1 MKQISCFVLIL
12 SITAVFAA
20 ASPVRAG
27 QKLFVKSF
35 SKIGFPDSD
44 PVGGTVSKTIE
55 GVFFDHGGYEPI
67 TEDDLIAGA
76 ALDESKQSLGCNDD
90 RCMKT
95 LLSAS
100 RIDLIVYGVV
110 KNTNGYIYLTGKL
123 LDKSRGAVEL
133 ARVKTVRIK
142 NEYRDSPYFSE
153 GVTVLSRYLLT
164 GKEDEI
170 QDFQDRMYVAEK
182 RSEQDLRKTALE
194 VESNNEAEQFR
205 SNVEKYKQRRREEI
219 AGKYSF
225 WRFGYSQWGMKT
237 ASREFNTYYD
247 RGMQFMTD
255 IVIPFDRGS
264 LSGADMYFRYALKSF
279 RKRSDL
285 AYFQNGPLY
294 ADYISKGENYVQNLF
309 DLGLRYRLGLYFLM
323 TKFDLYALAAG
334 RMSAGGGAF
343 GWYGGVGGE
352 IAFFQSMG
360 FFAEYNK
367 GQLKEGSA
375 NVNFEG
381 DQVIFGVTWRN

>member
-1 MKQISCFVLIL
+1 MKQIPCFIFIL
-12 SITAVFAA
+12 SILASFGA
-20 ASPVRAG
+20 ASSAEAG

-35 SKIGFPDSD
+35 SKVGFPDND
-44 PVGGTVSKTIE
+44 PVGSSISRTIE

-67 TEDDLIAGA
+67 TEDDLVAGA
-76 ALDESKQSLGCNDD
+76 ALDESRQAFGCNDD

-110 KNTNGYIYLTGKL
+110 KNANGYVYITGKL
-123 LDKSRGAVEL
+123 LDKSRGTVEL
-133 ARVKTVRIK
+133 ARIKTVRIRSDF
-142 NEYRDSPYFSE
+142 RDSPCFSE
-153 GVTVLSRYLLT
+153 GMTVLSRYLLT

-170 QDFQDRMYVAEK
+170 QDFQDKMYVAEK
-182 RSEQDLRKTALE
+182 RSEQELRKTALE

-205 SNVEKYKQRRREEI
+205 NNVEKYKQRRREEI
-219 AGKYSF
+219 AGKYAF

-237 ASREFNTYYD
+237 ASSEFNTYYD

-255 IVIPFDRGS
+255 IVIPFDRES
-264 LSGADMYFRYALKSF
+264 LSGVDMYLRYAFKTF

-285 AYFQNGPLY
+285 DYSQSGPLY
-294 ADYISKGENYVQNLF
+294 QDYISKGNYTQNLF

-323 TKFDLYALAAG
+323 TKFDVYVLGAG
-334 RMSAGGGAF
+334 RMSAGGGM